1 MNHGQNSPASAFFN
15 SLLEHDPEKCAAVF
29 GKDHAKSKN

>member
-15 SLLEHDPEKCAAVF
+15 SLLEHDPEPKV
-29 GKDHAKSKN
+29 GEAKSV